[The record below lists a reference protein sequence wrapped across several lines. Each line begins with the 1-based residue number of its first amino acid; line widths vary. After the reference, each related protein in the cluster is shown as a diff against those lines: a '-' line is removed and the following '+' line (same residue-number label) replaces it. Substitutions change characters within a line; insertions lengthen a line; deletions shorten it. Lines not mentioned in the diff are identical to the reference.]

1 MKLTESQKI
10 LKNINTKVMNEGL
23 SEDDSFW
30 IVEQVEGAM
39 NPVFEAIDQKFGTE
53 MGYDSE
59 FCTRLCEDI
68 EEQLEEWIDYNS
80 DNRED
85 EE

>member
-1 MKLTESQKI
+1 MYISVKQAAEKWDISDRRVRALCE
-10 LKNINTKVMNEGL
+10 NG
-23 SEDDSFW
+23 
-30 IVEQVEGAM
+30 QVEGAM

-80 DNRED
+80 DNGED

>member
-1 MKLTESQKI
+1 
-10 LKNINTKVMNEGL
+10 
-23 SEDDSFW
+23 
-30 IVEQVEGAM
+30 
-39 NPVFEAIDQKFGTE
+39 

-80 DNRED
+80 DNGED